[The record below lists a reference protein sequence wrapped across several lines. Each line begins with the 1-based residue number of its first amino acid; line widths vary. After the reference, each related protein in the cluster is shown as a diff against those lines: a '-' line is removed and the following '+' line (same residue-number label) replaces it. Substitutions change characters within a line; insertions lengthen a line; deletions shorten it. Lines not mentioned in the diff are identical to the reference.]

1 MADEKT
7 EAGNGGAQTDQS
19 QPQMNV
25 LGQYVRDLS
34 FENPNAPR
42 SMQGPGDNPQLK
54 VNVNVNAG
62 RKGDDLYEVQLLF
75 EANATNDTGVIYNI
89 ECVYCGA
96 FRIKGVPENM
106 IQPVLF
112 VDCPTVL
119 FPFLRRIV
127 ADVTRDGGFAPLMLD
142 PIDFGALYQRN
153 IREAQKQAQS
163 EAPKN

>member
-1 MADEKT
+1 
-7 EAGNGGAQTDQS
+7 
-19 QPQMNV
+19 
-25 LGQYVRDLS
+25 
-34 FENPNAPR
+34 
-42 SMQGPGDNPQLK
+42 MQGPGENPQLK

-62 RKGDDLYEVQLLF
+62 RKGEDVYEVQLLF
-75 EANATNDTGVIYNI
+75 EAGATNDSGIIYNI

-112 VDCPTVL
+112 VDCPIVL

-142 PIDFGALYQRN
+142 PIDFAALYTRN
-153 IREAQKQAQS
+153 IREAQKQA
-163 EAPKN
+163 AADVPKN